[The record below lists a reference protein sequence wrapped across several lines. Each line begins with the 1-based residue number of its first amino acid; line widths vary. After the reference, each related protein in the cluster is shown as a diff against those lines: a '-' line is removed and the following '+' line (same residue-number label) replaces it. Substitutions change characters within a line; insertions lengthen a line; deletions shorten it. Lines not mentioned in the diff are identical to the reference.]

1 MTLYTPSLFTEWVFC
16 TIMQS
21 YPLTIPPQE
30 NTRFHLILNRLIRST
45 LQMQS
50 RTDFWE
56 NILFKLVHWPSAL
69 ILSKDTCTMWRR
81 VLDVSLVHVFPVLL
95 GVCVV
100 SLLSFFEQPSN
111 FCFSNSLVPPTVLTL
126 VIKHLILSSFFFS
139 HSFIFYTVSLCIQF
153 SFFLLNFF
161 LSIDAPNGTQS
172 VQLAPISD
180 LLTFRLPLS

>member
-1 MTLYTPSLFTEWVFC
+1 MSLYTPSLFTEWVFC

-100 SLLSFFEQPSN
+100 SLLFPYCLSLSSLLISVFLTVWFHQQCSHLWLNIWFCPHFFSLTVSSSTQFLSVSN
-111 FCFSNSLVPPTVLTL
+111 FLFSS
-126 VIKHLILSSFFFS
+126 
-139 HSFIFYTVSLCIQF
+139 
-153 SFFLLNFF
+153 
-161 LSIDAPNGTQS
+161 
-172 VQLAPISD
+172 
-180 LLTFRLPLS
+180 